1 MNLFGPH
8 FWHVWLAVGIFLGAS
23 ATAADAES
31 ISTGPATA
39 SHLTASAEGTGS
51 FGMPLTVSQ
60 GDNAKSLN
68 GLVVKNDLGSAT
80 GDRLGNLRCGDRL
93 RPVGWHTRV
102 TEHRAGA
109 TLQSSG
115 VRLQI

>member
-1 MNLFGPH
+1 MNLLGPH
-8 FWHVWLAVGIFLGAS
+8 FWRIWLAVGIFLGAS
-23 ATAADAES
+23 ATAVEAES
-31 ISTGPATA
+31 ISTGHATA

-80 GDRLGNLRCGDRL
+80 GDRLGSVRCDDRP
-93 RPVGWHTRV
+93 RPIGWRTLA